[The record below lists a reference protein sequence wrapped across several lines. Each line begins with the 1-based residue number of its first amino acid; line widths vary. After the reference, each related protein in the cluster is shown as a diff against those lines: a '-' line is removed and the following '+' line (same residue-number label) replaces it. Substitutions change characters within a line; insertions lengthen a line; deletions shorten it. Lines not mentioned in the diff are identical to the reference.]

1 MSRNLLIFSG
11 SRSKIARMFAHAAL
25 VWIFVAAV
33 MGVYLRWQAWGKPP
47 IEFAY
52 RFLTHGHS
60 HVMFLGWAFNALL
73 AGLIRAFLPRVI
85 SMVYY
90 QIMLI
95 LQVAIAGMAV
105 SFPLQGYKI
114 ISIALSSLHLFFAA
128 WLILR
133 LWSDSRAQGP
143 ALAAFRWAVVFLF
156 LSALGPFALAYV
168 SAQGEEGTVWYQLAV
183 YFYLHFQYNGWMIMA
198 LLALLLEKMPLK
210 GEANTQAVHLIA
222 TGALLGYALSALWT
236 EPPWIVYVIAVVGAV
251 LQIMGTLRLG
261 GGWYRSYNWRS
272 VWKRRWAY
280 RFAGMALMAFGLK
293 LLLQLSAI
301 IPSVGE
307 FLFLHRNLLIAYF
320 HLVFIGVVT
329 MLLFAIFLERM
340 WIPQDK
346 TLSIAWWLFSG
357 GFVLTE
363 ILLVLP
369 GSFLLP
375 LLICAIAMAAGL
387 FWITRQTIY
396 VEDNQT
402 VY

>member
-1 MSRNLLIFSG
+1 
-11 SRSKIARMFAHAAL
+11 MFAHAAL